1 MMTRDS
7 GLHMPLEYGCR
18 KPDELMMENL
28 NGTLE
33 TFGLDDVVG
42 LIAAAGRTGVL
53 RIEAGPFTGR
63 VFFVDGDVTY
73 ATTRGEDGSVSDLLR
88 YTADRPVRERRG
100 RGGRRKQR
108 SLESLVR
115 QQIVE
120 VFVRLRRPEHG
131 RFWFVEGV
139 KTRAYGT
146 EAHHRFSV
154 DDVLEASDER
164 REEWRSIEPLVP
176 DGSTEFRLRPRLR
189 EGTSEAE
196 IASRDWEVLAA
207 VGSAATVQDVA
218 ERLGLFEYPAARL
231 VADLVERGLLVT
243 AERAEEIDSAP
254 RTVLL
259 TVLPEVGDNNGASSP
274 AGPTTA

>member
-1 MMTRDS
+1 MD
-7 GLHMPLEYGCR
+7 
-18 KPDELMMENL
+18 NL
-28 NGTLE
+28 NGALE
-33 TFGLDDVVG
+33 TFGLIDVVR
-42 LIAAAGRTGVL
+42 LIAAASRTGVL
-53 RIEAGPFTGR
+53 RVEAGPFTGR
-63 VFFVDGDVTY
+63 VFFVDGEVTY

-88 YTADRPVRERRG
+88 YTAERPPRERRG

-120 VFVRLRRPEHG
+120 VFVRLQRPDHG

-154 DDVLEASDER
+154 DDVLEASDAR

-176 DGSTEFRLRPRLR
+176 DGATEFRLRPRLKDGER
-189 EGTSEAE
+189 DIEVA
-196 IASRDWEVLAA
+196 ARDWEVLAA
-207 VGSAATVQDVA
+207 IGSGATVQDVA
-218 ERLGLFEYPAARL
+218 ERMGVFEYSAARL
-231 VADLVERGLLVT
+231 TADLVERGLLVT
-243 AERAEEIDSAP
+243 AQRAEEIDREP

-259 TVLPEVGDNNGASSP
+259 TVLPELADDQGAPTPVGPP
-274 AGPTTA
+274 A

>member
-1 MMTRDS
+1 M
-7 GLHMPLEYGCR
+7 G
-18 KPDELMMENL
+18 MENL

-33 TFGLDDVVG
+33 TFGLVDVVG
-42 LIAAAGRTGVL
+42 LIASAGRTGVL
-53 RIEAGPFTGR
+53 RVEAGPFTGR
-63 VFFVDGDVTY
+63 VFFIDGEVTY

-88 YTADRPVRERRG
+88 YSAERPTRERRG

-108 SLESLVR
+108 SLENLVR

-154 DDVLEASDER
+154 DDVLEASEER

-176 DGSTEFRLRPRLR
+176 DGSTEFRMRPRLR
-189 EGTSEAE
+189 DDTAEAT
-196 IASRDWEVLAA
+196 IAARDWEVLAA

-218 ERLGLFEYPAARL
+218 EALGLFEYPAARL

-243 AERAEEIDSAP
+243 TERAAEIERAP

-259 TVLPEVGDNNGASSP
+259 TVLPEVASDSGSSP
-274 AGPTTA
+274 PVEPTPA